1 MFKRNEDT
9 FVNYA
14 KKLRK
19 LLNKGDYDSALARY
33 NRLKAYYDIL
43 DDGDKAMHEY
53 EFNSM
58 VRQIML
64 YLKIDELRLV
74 IKGDDLDL
82 MRDYLNEMDYLNNT
96 TFDMP
101 ANYRKFVMSSYD
113 KYLNEFNYRVVLSEL
128 NELLELVYKLK
139 GEENYDQ
146 ALHLF
151 PKIMLKFRE
160 MRGYGIDTRETY
172 MQLIN
177 LRDELKIGLLELRA
191 YGDAAKTDIRVMKK
205 ALRKKDSDSARKLHE
220 RVFS

>member
-1 MFKRNEDT
+1 MFKRDENS
-9 FVNYA
+9 FVWYA

-19 LLNKGDYDSALARY
+19 LLNKGNHDSALARY
-33 NRLKAYYDIL
+33 NRLKAYYDML
-43 DDGDKAMHEY
+43 DDDKKLIHEY

-58 VRQIML
+58 VKQIML
-64 YLKIDELRLV
+64 YLKIDELRVV

-101 ANYRKFVMSSYD
+101 ANYRKFVMSSYE
-113 KYLNEFNYRVVLSEL
+113 KYLNEFNYRIVLSEL

-139 GEENYDQ
+139 SEENFDQ

-151 PKIMLKFRE
+151 PKIMFKFRE
-160 MRGYGIDTRETY
+160 MSGHGVDTKETY
-172 MQLIN
+172 RELIN
-177 LRDELKIGLLELRA
+177 LREELKVELLKLRA
-191 YGDAAKTDIRVMKK
+191 YSSEAKTDIRVMKK
-205 ALRKKDSDSARKLHE
+205 ALRKRDLESARKLHE

>member
-1 MFKRNEDT
+1 MFKRDEDT
-9 FVNYA
+9 FVKYA
-14 KKLRK
+14 KRLRK
-19 LLNKGDYDSALARY
+19 LLNKGNYDSALAKY

-43 DDGDKAMHEY
+43 DDSDKDMHEY

-58 VRQIML
+58 VKQIML
-64 YLKIDELRLV
+64 YLKIDELRVV

-101 ANYRKFVMSSYD
+101 GNYRKFVMSSYE
-113 KYLNEFNYRVVLSEL
+113 KYLNEFNYRIVLSEM
-128 NELLELVYKLK
+128 NELLELVYKLR

-160 MRGYGIDTRETY
+160 MSGHGIDTKETY
-172 MQLIN
+172 RQLIN
-177 LRDELKIGLLELRA
+177 LREELKLKLLKMRA
-191 YGDAAKTDIRVMKK
+191 YSEEAKTDIKVMKK
-205 ALRKKDSDSARKLHE
+205 ALRKRDSDSARKLHE